1 MVPDFDACYRAVR
14 SRDARFDGR
23 FFTAVTSTGVYCR
36 PICPAPTPLAA
47 NTRFYACA
55 AAAEAAGFRACRR
68 CRPETAPGS
77 PAWNTRADVVARAL
91 RLIAEG
97 VVDVEGVVGL
107 ARRLAVSARQ
117 LHRALVAEV
126 GVGPLALA
134 RTRRARTARLLIDQ
148 TAIPLTA
155 VSGAAGFASIRQ
167 FNDTMRAAFGRSP
180 TELRRRVPAALDGG
194 ALVLRFPY
202 RPPLD
207 SGTLLSY
214 LAYRA
219 IPGVEEVID
228 GRYRRTVA
236 LPRSRGIVE
245 LEPLASA
252 HTVALRL
259 CLDDL
264 RDLSLVAQR
273 CRGIFD
279 LDADPAAIE
288 AVLSDD
294 PLLAPL
300 VAARPGLRVPGS
312 FDGFELAVRAIL
324 GQQVS
329 VAGARTL
336 AGRLVAAMGEP
347 LAEPRGTLTHL
358 FLTPERLAGA
368 DLQGLGLTRGRGAAL
383 QALARAIV
391 VRGLTLD
398 RGADWEQ
405 TTARLRELPGIGP
418 WTASYIAMRALGDP
432 DACPVADLGLRRA
445 LERRGLAGDPKSIAA
460 RAEAWR
466 PWRAYAT
473 HHLWASLAPS
483 SS

>member
-1 MVPDFDACYRAVR
+1 M
-14 SRDARFDGR
+14 
-23 FFTAVTSTGVYCR
+23 
-36 PICPAPTPLAA
+36 
-47 NTRFYACA
+47 
-55 AAAEAAGFRACRR
+55 
-68 CRPETAPGS
+68 
-77 PAWNTRADVVARAL
+77 
-91 RLIAEG
+91 
-97 VVDVEGVVGL
+97 VDVEGVVGL
-107 ARRLAVSARQ
+107 GRRLAVSERQ

-134 RTRRARTARLLIDQ
+134 RSRRARTAHLLIDQ

-180 TELRRRVPAALDGG
+180 TELRRRVPAAPDGG

-207 SGTLLSY
+207 SDTLLSY

-236 LPRSRGIVE
+236 LPRSRGIIE
-245 LEPLASA
+245 LEPLAGA

-273 CRGIFD
+273 CRGVFD

-288 AVLSDD
+288 AVLGADA
-294 PLLAPL
+294 LLAPL

-336 AGRLVAAMGEP
+336 AGRLVAALGEP
-347 LAEPRGTLTHL
+347 LAEPRGALTHL
-358 FLTPERLAGA
+358 FPTPERLAGA
-368 DLQGLGLTRGRGAAL
+368 DLQGLGLTRGRVVAL

-391 VRGLTLD
+391 AGGLTLD

-473 HHLWASLAPS
+473 HHLWASLATS
-483 SS
+483 